1 MLVKGLLNPA
11 DSVGIYCLVYLSYRR
26 KD

>member
-11 DSVGIYCLVYLSYRR
+11 DSVGIYCLIYLSYRR